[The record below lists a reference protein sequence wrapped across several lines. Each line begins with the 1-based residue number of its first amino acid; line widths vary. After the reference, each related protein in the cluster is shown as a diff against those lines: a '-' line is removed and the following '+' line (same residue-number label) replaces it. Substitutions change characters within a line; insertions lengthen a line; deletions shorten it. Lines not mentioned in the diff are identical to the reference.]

1 MNNLVT
7 LVNEWDAFEKT
18 NTGTDIANFCRY
30 YLARE
35 KGADESLM
43 VKGAKPPS
51 DEALMMKTMGFIISA
66 FGIYYR
72 AAMTEAKLPFP
83 EAFYFINSL
92 HWLKQ
97 AKKTE
102 LINHIMVEYTTGMDC
117 ISKLVKE
124 GLISETPHETDKRA
138 KMLHLTPEGEK
149 LLQSC
154 YPYMH
159 RACQMIFKGFDPQ
172 MLKLCISL
180 LSNIEIKHSQLAI
193 AVRHL
198 DFESMYKEVMQDS

>member
-1 MNNLVT
+1 MSKLVD
-7 LVNEWDAFEKT
+7 LVNQYDAFEKT
-18 NTGTDIANFCRY
+18 NKSTDIADFCRY
-30 YLARE
+30 YLAKE

-51 DEALMMKTMGFIISA
+51 DEALMMKTMGYIISA
-66 FGIYYR
+66 FGIYFR
-72 AAMTEAKLPFP
+72 AAMIEAKLPFP
-83 EAFYFINSL
+83 EAFYFLNSL

-102 LINHIMVEYTTGMDC
+102 LINYTMVEYTTGMDC
-117 ISKLVKE
+117 ISKLVKD
-124 GLISETPHETDKRA
+124 GLISEKPHETDKRA
-138 KMLHLTPEGEK
+138 KMLHLTAEGER
-149 LLQSC
+149 LLQFS

-159 RACQMIFKGFDPQ
+159 KACQMIFKDFDPQ

-180 LSNIEIKHSQLAI
+180 LSNIEIKHSHLAI

-198 DFESMYKEVMQDS
+198 DFESMYKEVMAEK